1 VGDSLN
7 LNFEQT
13 DRGIVLTVNAAV
25 SGQGPKFR
33 RTAFPIPAGKVSAR
47 FRLYRVEDGVVP
59 PLFGSPSSV
68 PAPFRPFITQ
78 YDTYLMRFADITQW

>member
-1 VGDSLN
+1 M
-7 LNFEQT
+7 
-13 DRGIVLTVNAAV
+13 VLLA
-25 SGQGPKFR
+25 
-33 RTAFPIPAGKVSAR
+33 
-47 FRLYRVEDGVVP
+47 VVP